1 MSVSRTPAGKWRV
14 WYRMGGRGSARATRT
29 FVRKSDALAFD
40 ADVKR
45 RKALGDLSALV
56 AREQNLDDLARDWYE
71 LYAGP
76 NLADNTLEKYRRM
89 LRQHILPELGQLKLA
104 DITPEVVA
112 RFRTDLE
119 RRGVGRDSVRVSL
132 VVLQAMFRRGI
143 EWGRASTNPA
153 VPVAKPSGKRERAVQ
168 PFSPAQVERIRA
180 ELGQEDAAL
189 VAAIAYSGQRCPEE
203 ILAMEWRHVRERTVL
218 VEQRNLDGELT
229 AGQKVK
235 GAAPRAVDLITPLRQ
250 DLLSWRLA
258 SGRPPGTALVF
269 PRADGRPW
277 RRHDWNNWRR
287 RIWKP
292 ALERAKVDYAPPYDL
307 RHAFASLQIRAG
319 MSIPELAE
327 QLGHSPAMTL
337 ATYSHV
343 IRELKGENSLSA
355 EEQVTR
361 AREARVTR
369 VSREGQA
376 ADGSTR

>member
-1 MSVSRTPAGKWRV
+1 M
-14 WYRMGGRGSARATRT
+14 
-29 FVRKSDALAFD
+29 
-40 ADVKR
+40 KR

-56 AREQNLDDLARDWYE
+56 GREQNLDDLARDWYE
-71 LYAGP
+71 LHAEP

-132 VVLQAMFRRGI
+132 VGLQAMFRRGI

-180 ELGQEDAAL
+180 ELEQEDAAL

-203 ILAMEWRHVRERTVL
+203 ILATEWRHVRERTLL

-277 RRHDWNNWRR
+277 RRHDWNTGGGGSGSPRSSGPRSTTRR
-287 RIWKP
+287 RMTCATP
-292 ALERAKVDYAPPYDL
+292 S
-307 RHAFASLQIRAG
+307 RHFRSG
-319 MSIPELAE
+319 PECRSRPKSKL
-327 QLGHSPAMTL
+327 
-337 ATYSHV
+337 
-343 IRELKGENSLSA
+343 
-355 EEQVTR
+355 R
-361 AREARVTR
+361 ARERL
-369 VSREGQA
+369 VSRGCHAKGERRTGQRA
-376 ADGSTR
+376 ECGSVER